1 MAGRHGNKGVVS
13 RVLPEEDMPYMSDGT
28 PVDMVLNPLGVPSR
42 MNVGQVL
49 ETHLGLASKSL
60 GHQIQEHLDK
70 NHSDLESLKG
80 LLEKIY
86 PNNLDYIEN
95 VKKISHEDLLTLTK
109 RLTDGVPVE
118 TPIFEGVKE
127 TEIRSLLK
135 DNYLPEDGKLIL
147 FNGQTG
153 EPFDQR
159 VTVGVMYM
167 IKLHHL
173 VEEKI
178 HARAIGPYSLITQQ
192 PRGGKS
198 HFGGQRLGEME
209 VWALEAYGAANT
221 LQEFLTVKSDD
232 VIGRTRLFDSIVKNK
247 VAFEPGIPES
257 FNVLTNELKSLGLN
271 VELGD
276 KKDEVAGEVSND

>member
-95 VKKISHEDLLTLTK
+95 VKKIRHNILNFINRYYFNLTK
-109 RLTDGVPVE
+109 H
-118 TPIFEGVKE
+118 IFQNIFAI
-127 TEIRSLLK
+127 TYCQ
-135 DNYLPEDGKLIL
+135 NLIV
-147 FNGQTG
+147 NSTKCYNS
-153 EPFDQR
+153 
-159 VTVGVMYM
+159 V
-167 IKLHHL
+167 
-173 VEEKI
+173 
-178 HARAIGPYSLITQQ
+178 
-192 PRGGKS
+192 
-198 HFGGQRLGEME
+198 
-209 VWALEAYGAANT
+209 
-221 LQEFLTVKSDD
+221 
-232 VIGRTRLFDSIVKNK
+232 
-247 VAFEPGIPES
+247 
-257 FNVLTNELKSLGLN
+257 
-271 VELGD
+271 
-276 KKDEVAGEVSND
+276 